1 MRWGFGPLLP
11 TCLAKPA
18 NPSRALPFVF
28 YLATV
33 VQTPLMKE
41 FSVQRVI
48 GYVTSFC
55 FLVAVVAAFSG
66 VRAAEGTSPADK
78 APDPA
83 PKIDRVGF
91 PTGYREKFEVLR
103 TKVDKEK
110 LKVVTVYGNSK
121 AASVTNLS
129 QMPYPNGSV
138 LVMETAEAE
147 KDVLGKPV
155 LNAQGGLSAGKV
167 LGMHVMRRG
176 AGFGEAYGDKRSGE
190 WEYVEYKADGT
201 YITPPEKSAACSA
214 CHIKA
219 GEKRDFVYHGR
230 FAE

>member
-1 MRWGFGPLLP
+1 
-11 TCLAKPA
+11 
-18 NPSRALPFVF
+18 
-28 YLATV
+28 
-33 VQTPLMKE
+33 MKE
-41 FSVQRVI
+41 FLDLRVI
-48 GYVTSFC
+48 GRLTSFA
-55 FLVAVVAAFSG
+55 VAIVAAVTV
-66 VRAAEGTSPADK
+66 VRAAEGTSSADK
-78 APDPA
+78 TPEPA
-83 PKIDRVGF
+83 PKTDRVGF

-155 LNAQGGLSAGKV
+155 LNAQGGLFAGKV

-176 AGFGEAYGDKRSGE
+176 TGFGEAYAEKRSGE

-230 FAE
+230 FAD